1 MKKTIEEQIKKLL
14 RYNIE
19 ADLRFINIAAAEN
32 GDKLS
37 DELLNKKKKLQLF
50 REAITALYSTLNE
63 NERFVIQRHFVQQI
77 DWDCLSEEFVQ
88 KWGEKNLR
96 SKRSF
101 MNLQSSGFKKMAMYI
116 ERNFGVFDYSWL
128 FDL

>member
-37 DELLNKKKKLQLF
+37 DELLNKKKSYNF
-50 REAITALYSTLNE
+50 
-63 NERFVIQRHFVQQI
+63 
-77 DWDCLSEEFVQ
+77 
-88 KWGEKNLR
+88 
-96 SKRSF
+96 
-101 MNLQSSGFKKMAMYI
+101 FKK
-116 ERNFGVFDYSWL
+116 L
-128 FDL
+128 